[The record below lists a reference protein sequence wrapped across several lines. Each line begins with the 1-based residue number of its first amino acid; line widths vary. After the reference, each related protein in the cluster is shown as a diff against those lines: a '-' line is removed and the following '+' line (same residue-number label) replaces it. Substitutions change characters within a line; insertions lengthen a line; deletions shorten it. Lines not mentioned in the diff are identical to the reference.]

1 MMWLAAATVGL
12 IGPHRQA
19 NHLGPYTHL
28 LKKKK
33 IKNNEKDNNVSC
45 TRTVYLSLVKGVYF
59 NKN

>member
-28 LKKKK
+28 KKKNL
-33 IKNNEKDNNVSC
+33 NNEKDIVGNIFKIN
-45 TRTVYLSLVKGVYF
+45 
-59 NKN
+59 

>member
-28 LKKKK
+28 KNNNN
-33 IKNNEKDNNVSC
+33 NNEKDIVGNISKIN
-45 TRTVYLSLVKGVYF
+45 
-59 NKN
+59 